1 MPYIYIYICH
11 SLHLNCFPWVR
22 LPGFCPAQ
30 TTMAQDIQAALAA
43 SSSLGAGGE
52 EEAEDEL
59 KASGIKSF
67 SSILSLLPFF
77 PAYFPTGFFPILSIF
92 SSPIFL
98 PTASPIFF
106 PEYLLVCL
114 IGFLHWVRWCVMCH
128 GHPPGCG
135 KHILHGINGI
145 QTYVHISIYLYAHI
159 CVDIDTDMDISEWCG
174 GHPYKLRVW
183 TNIPEDAYLTSSL
196 DHYTYSPAGQLP
208 WLANGAGSLCTAS
221 AKGSRRGTGLMRQMS
236 EMALSTCLTVVSD
249 FWVVSYKHDTRVTI
263 LQL

>member
-1 MPYIYIYICH
+1 
-11 SLHLNCFPWVR
+11 
-22 LPGFCPAQ
+22 
-30 TTMAQDIQAALAA
+30 
-43 SSSLGAGGE
+43 
-52 EEAEDEL
+52 
-59 KASGIKSF
+59 
-67 SSILSLLPFF
+67 
-77 PAYFPTGFFPILSIF
+77 
-92 SSPIFL
+92 
-98 PTASPIFF
+98 
-106 PEYLLVCL
+106 L